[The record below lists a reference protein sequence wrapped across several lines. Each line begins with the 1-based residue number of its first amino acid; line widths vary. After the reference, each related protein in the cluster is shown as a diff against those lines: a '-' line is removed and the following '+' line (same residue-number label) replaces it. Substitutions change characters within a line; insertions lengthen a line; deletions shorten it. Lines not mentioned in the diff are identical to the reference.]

1 MSKQSNLEKMK
12 KENFENLMGHIEDV
26 VTSLEKGDLP
36 LEDSLKAYENG
47 IQLINVAQNKLGKME
62 SRIEKLK
69 ADGTTTALNND
80 EMAAVHNGE

>member
-1 MSKQSNLEKMK
+1 MSKQDNLEKWK
-12 KENFENLMGHIEDV
+12 KENFENLMGHIENV
-26 VTSLEKGDLP
+26 VASLEKGDLP

-47 IQLINVAQNKLGKME
+47 IQLISVAQNKLGNME

-69 ADGTTTALNND
+69 ADGTATALNND